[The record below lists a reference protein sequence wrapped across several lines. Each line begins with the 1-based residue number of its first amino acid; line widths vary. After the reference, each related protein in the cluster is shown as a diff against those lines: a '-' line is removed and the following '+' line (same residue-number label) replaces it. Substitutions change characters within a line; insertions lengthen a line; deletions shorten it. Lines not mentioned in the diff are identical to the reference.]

1 MKDPTNPHNEGSVFL
16 YKFGKKIFDKIM
28 EAMQPEFEDET
39 PINPFDFWQGANFKL
54 KIVKKDGYWNYDKSE
69 FEAPAP
75 LLSDDDAMEAIW
87 KKQYSLAGLTA
98 EDQFKSYED
107 LERRLKYVLGQ
118 KSRTPSPA
126 DEETEYDDYAA
137 KESAERQIQESL
149 SRSKPDFNSPDIT
162 ASAPVVSKD
171 EDEDDALSY
180 FQKLAES

>member
-1 MKDPTNPHNEGSVFL
+1 
-16 YKFGKKIFDKIM
+16 
-28 EAMQPEFEDET
+28 
-39 PINPFDFWQGANFKL
+39 
-54 KIVKKDGYWNYDKSE
+54 
-69 FEAPAP
+69 
-75 LLSDDDAMEAIW
+75 MEAIW

-149 SRSKPDFNSPDIT
+149 TRSKPDFNSPDIT
-162 ASAPVVSKD
+162 ASTPVASKD